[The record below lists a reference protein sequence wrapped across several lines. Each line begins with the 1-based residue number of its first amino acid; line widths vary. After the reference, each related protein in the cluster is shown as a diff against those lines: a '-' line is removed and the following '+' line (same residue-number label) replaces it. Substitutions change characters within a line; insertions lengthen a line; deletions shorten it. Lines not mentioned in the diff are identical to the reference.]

1 MWIVYWT
8 KVSCHWGGAAAG
20 SVFFSN
26 SLYFT
31 SPPPPRPPKVKKK
44 DAKKINFQKCIPPD
58 LITNRFKDIAEA
70 IGHLGKRC

>member
-1 MWIVYWT
+1 MWIVYWIE
-8 KVSCHWGGAAAG
+8 VSCHWGGAAAG
-20 SVFFSN
+20 SVFLSHVLH
-26 SLYFT
+26 ST
-31 SPPPPRPPKVKKK
+31 SPRPPKVKKK